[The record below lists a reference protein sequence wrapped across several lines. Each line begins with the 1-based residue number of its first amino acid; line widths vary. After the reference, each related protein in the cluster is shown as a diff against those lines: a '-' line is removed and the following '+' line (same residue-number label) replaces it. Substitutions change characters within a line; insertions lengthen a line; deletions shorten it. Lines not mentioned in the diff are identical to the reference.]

1 MLREELKNRIDS
13 LVKNDNDIDVLE
25 NDCDIIEFM
34 LDNCEFEILPKNRFF
49 VTVNCRDLNYSKFI
63 RLKKYSGMTKEAGL
77 LDGIKALAYEG
88 EEDFSHTSAVFE
100 SVISLGIYGLRERVA
115 KYLEKNSDTEK
126 KKRFYKNL
134 LRVYDAA
141 LRFMRRVG
149 EAAMLCGKRE
159 MAGGI
164 LHLCEGSPI
173 NLYEAL
179 QTSFIYYN
187 LQQFFEAT
195 PLRTLGRLDSLFYPY
210 YKKEEK
216 EFADRL
222 LLDFLKEF
230 DSYEVLANLPFALC
244 GTDPDSHDL
253 TNELSYALLD
263 AYERAETC
271 NIKLHLLCSK
281 NTPVDFIEKAFCA
294 VRRGNNSMVFMSDE
308 KIIES
313 LIKQGAEPADAAKYH
328 VVGCYECGADGE
340 LPSTCNAR
348 INIVKALELAL
359 NGGRDMLTDKQ
370 IGLENDG
377 NFDSYEALFAEF
389 VRQMN
394 HLCAMAMKAT
404 DLHEAHYGELHSA
417 PFLSSTY
424 PSAFE
429 NGEDLY
435 CDYAAKYNN
444 SSLNAIGLATAVD
457 SLATIRKSVYE
468 DKILT
473 LDKLCDILKNNWK
486 DNEYLRLTFK
496 NKYPKYGQG
505 DERTD
510 EIAKR
515 TVDALADAVCK
526 KPNVKGGTYRLGLL
540 SINWRWGIGEKTAA
554 TADGRF
560 SGETVSQN
568 TSASFGADKEG
579 VSAHLISAA
588 RIDASNTP
596 NGAIVDVD
604 LHSSAVR
611 GENGIKALITSLKTY
626 FELGGFAVH
635 YNVLDTEILKDAK
648 IHPEKYPNLQVRLC
662 GWNVLFNTLTEKEK
676 DEFIARSVK

>member
-1 MLREELKNRIDS
+1 MLREELKNRIEAI
-13 LVKNDNDIDVLE
+13 VKIDNDIDVLE
-25 NDCDIIEFM
+25 NDCEIIEFM
-34 LDNCEFEILPKNRFF
+34 LDNCEFDFLPQNRFF

-63 RLKKYSGMTKEAGL
+63 RLKKYGNMTKEAGL
-77 LDGIKALAYEG
+77 LDGIKALAFEG
-88 EEDFSHTSAVFE
+88 EADFSHTSAVFE
-100 SVISLGIYGLRERVA
+100 SVISLGIYGLRERVCE
-115 KYLEKNSDTEK
+115 YLEKNSDTEK

-149 EAAMLCGKRE
+149 EAAMSQGECR
-159 MAGGI
+159 MAEGI
-164 LHLCEGSPI
+164 LHLCEGSPS

-187 LQQFFEAT
+187 LQQYFEAT

-210 YKKEEK
+210 YVKEDK
-216 EFADRL
+216 GYADGL
-222 LLDFLKEF
+222 LIDFLKEF
-230 DSYEVLANLPFALC
+230 DSYKVVANLPFALC
-244 GTDPDSHDL
+244 GTDSDRVDA

-271 NIKLHLLCSK
+271 NIKLHILCSK
-281 NTPVDFIEKAFCA
+281 NTPTDFIEKAFCA
-294 VRRGNNSMVFMSDE
+294 IRNGNNSMVFMSDE

-340 LPSTCNAR
+340 LPSTCNGN

-359 NGGRDMLTDKQ
+359 NGGRDMLTEKQ
-370 IGLENDG
+370 LGLENDG
-377 NFDSYEALFAEF
+377 KFESYDELFSEF
-389 VRQMN
+389 VRQIN
-394 HLCAMAMKAT
+394 NLCAMAMQAT
-404 DLHEAHYGELHSA
+404 DLHEAHYSELHSA

-424 PSAFE
+424 PTAFE

-444 SSLNAIGLATAVD
+444 SSLNAIGLATTVD
-457 SLATIRKSVYE
+457 SLAAIRKAVYE
-468 DKILT
+468 DKLLT
-473 LDKLCDILKNNWK
+473 LERLCEILRSNWK
-486 DNEYLRLTFK
+486 DNEYLRLIFK

-515 TVDALADAVCK
+515 VVDVIAEAVCK

-540 SINWRWGIGEKTAA
+540 SINWRWGVGEKTAA
-554 TADGRF
+554 SANGRL
-560 SGETVSQN
+560 SGETLSQN
-568 TSASFGADKEG
+568 TSATFGADKEG
-579 VSAHLISAA
+579 ASEHLISAA
-588 RIDASNTP
+588 RIDASCTP
-596 NGAIVDVD
+596 NGSVVDID

-611 GENGIKALITSLKTY
+611 GENGIKALITSLRTY